1 MTEKKSITRE
11 MRRRYKRAAKTEKA
25 VMLDELSALTGWS
38 RSYASRALRREPS
51 KREGPETRGRKKSYT
66 PAVMVPL
73 RKVWASP

>member
-11 MRRRYKRAAKTEKA
+11 MRRRYRRAAKTEKA

-38 RSYASRALRREPS
+38 RSYASRALRRGPAR
-51 KREGPETRGRKKSYT
+51 RESPETRGRKKSYT

>member
-1 MTEKKSITRE
+1 
-11 MRRRYKRAAKTEKA
+11 
-25 VMLDELSALTGWS
+25 
-38 RSYASRALRREPS
+38 LRREPS